1 MFDYDE
7 TITFFNDFKA
17 MCNSRD
23 CQKCPLYC
31 PFKSCDILLRNEP
44 EKLIDTVKN
53 GVKKMKKI
61 NQKRF
66 IKLSRRFYSENDIKR
81 VIIFMREH
89 NGFISYLDFVVILSM
104 HKLNLDN
111 TLTYLTHMF
120 RLGVSQI
127 ETSINGGI

>member
-1 MFDYDE
+1 
-7 TITFFNDFKA
+7 
-17 MCNSRD
+17 
-23 CQKCPLYC
+23 
-31 PFKSCDILLRNEP
+31 
-44 EKLIDTVKN
+44 
-53 GVKKMKKI
+53 MKKI

-66 IKLSRRFYSENDIKR
+66 IKLARRFYSEKDIKR
-81 VIIFMREH
+81 VINFMREH

-111 TLTYLTHMF
+111 TLSYLTHMF

>member
-1 MFDYDE
+1 
-7 TITFFNDFKA
+7 
-17 MCNSRD
+17 
-23 CQKCPLYC
+23 
-31 PFKSCDILLRNEP
+31 
-44 EKLIDTVKN
+44 
-53 GVKKMKKI
+53 MKKI

-66 IKLSRRFYSENDIKR
+66 VKLSRRFYAEKDIKR
-81 VIIFMREH
+81 VINFMREH

>member
-1 MFDYDE
+1 
-7 TITFFNDFKA
+7 
-17 MCNSRD
+17 
-23 CQKCPLYC
+23 
-31 PFKSCDILLRNEP
+31 
-44 EKLIDTVKN
+44 
-53 GVKKMKKI
+53 MKKI

-66 IKLSRRFYSENDIKR
+66 IKLARRFYAEKDIKR
-81 VIIFMREH
+81 VINFMREH

-127 ETSINGGI
+127 ETNINGGI

>member
-1 MFDYDE
+1 M
-7 TITFFNDFKA
+7 KG
-17 MCNSRD
+17 
-23 CQKCPLYC
+23 
-31 PFKSCDILLRNEP
+31 
-44 EKLIDTVKN
+44 VKN
-53 GVKKMKKI
+53 EKI

-66 IKLSRRFYSENDIKR
+66 IKLSRRFYAEKDIKR
-81 VIIFMREH
+81 VINFMREH

-127 ETSINGGI
+127 ETNINGGI

>member
-1 MFDYDE
+1 
-7 TITFFNDFKA
+7 
-17 MCNSRD
+17 
-23 CQKCPLYC
+23 
-31 PFKSCDILLRNEP
+31 
-44 EKLIDTVKN
+44 
-53 GVKKMKKI
+53 MKKI

>member
-1 MFDYDE
+1 
-7 TITFFNDFKA
+7 
-17 MCNSRD
+17 
-23 CQKCPLYC
+23 
-31 PFKSCDILLRNEP
+31 
-44 EKLIDTVKN
+44 
-53 GVKKMKKI
+53 MKKI

-66 IKLSRRFYSENDIKR
+66 IKLARKFYTEKDIKR
-81 VIIFMREH
+81 VINFMREH